1 MNKKNVKKS
10 QTIKWQIF
18 RGYFILTGMIAF
30 LVAISI
36 ACLLFTQNRYNEV
49 AGYQLQQQTSQSVI
63 TAHYKWLEQLSDSI
77 TTGAEFKGSLD
88 PNSCALGKWI
98 ASAGDELEK
107 NAEMADALAEI
118 VEPHKAIHLEAEELI
133 GQSLTNKDAAYE
145 KYSSDF
151 KPKVEIIG
159 EGLTKISNLYQQNA
173 DVITENV
180 KLTSVIANVILFLAG
195 VLTVVISLSI
205 GRRLSGRIS
214 KPILAVAQWSEKFA
228 TGVDNLDLRDE
239 ENFSSDVLEINRMV
253 KSFKG
258 MAAAIRKNVDVI
270 KKVSG
275 GDLTA
280 YVEICSEG
288 DSLGQNLY
296 HLVQNNDFMFSNL
309 LQVADSVATSAET
322 IAETSQMLAQNSVTQ
337 SGAVEVLSVTVD
349 KANSIASEN
358 SDRSRDTADTIRDME
373 QIVRDGREHMDALVN
388 AVNDIRQASEKIA
401 IVMKSIND
409 IAFQT
414 NILALNAAVEAARA
428 GSAGKGFAVVADEVR
443 NLAAKSAEA
452 ADQSRMLIEDTIRK
466 AAEGNRMVAETSQTF
481 GTIVERTTEINS
493 KMDEI
498 LHASHDQQE
507 CMHEIHGEISRISAV
522 AADNAASSE
531 ETAATTQ
538 EMNANAEY
546 IRVEMHRFNLR
557 KRETGK
563 AYIPPEKRND
573 AEFVRMAQENYAKS
587 RSGSEYSNKKTEK
600 Y

>member
-1 MNKKNVKKS
+1 MTKKTDGT

-18 RGYFILTGMIAF
+18 KGYFILTGMIAF

-36 ACLLFTQNRYNEV
+36 ACLLFTQNRYNQV
-49 AGYQLQQQTSQSVI
+49 AVYQNQQQTAQSVI

-88 PNSCALGKWI
+88 PTSCALGKWI
-98 ASAGDELEK
+98 SGAGAELEQ
-107 NAEMADALAEI
+107 NEEMAAALAGI
-118 VEPHKAIHLEAEELI
+118 IEPHKAIHLEAEQLIEQSKANKEL
-133 GQSLTNKDAAYE
+133 AYA

-159 EGLTKISNLYQQNA
+159 QGLTTISNLYQQNA
-173 DVITENV
+173 ESITANV
-180 KLTSVIANVILFLAG
+180 KLTSIIANIVLFAAG
-195 VLTVVISLSI
+195 ALTVVISLSI
-205 GRRLSGRIS
+205 GRSLSGRIS
-214 KPILAVAQWSEKFA
+214 KPILAVAQWLEKFA
-228 TGVDNLDLRDE
+228 TGVDNLDLSDE
-239 ENFSSDVLEINRMV
+239 DNFASDTLEIKRMV
-253 KSFKG
+253 ESFKA

-270 KKVSG
+270 KRVSN

-288 DSLGQNLY
+288 DSLGSNLY

-309 LQVADSVATSAET
+309 LQIADSVATSAET
-322 IAETSQMLAQNSVTQ
+322 IAATSQTLAQNSVTQ

-349 KANSIASEN
+349 KANHIASQN

-373 QIVRDGREHMDALVN
+373 QIVRDGRLHMDALVN
-388 AVNDIRQASEKIA
+388 AVNEIRQASEKIA

-452 ADQSRMLIEDTIRK
+452 ADQSRLLIEDTIRK
-466 AAEGNRMVAETSQTF
+466 AAEGNRMVAETSETF
-481 GTIVERTTEINS
+481 GTIVERTTEIND

-498 LHASHDQQE
+498 LSASHDQQE
-507 CMHEIHGEISRISAV
+507 CMQDIHSEINRISAV

-531 ETAATTQ
+531 ETAATTE
-538 EMNANAEY
+538 EMTANAEY
-546 IRVEMHRFNLR
+546 IRVEMQRFNLR
-557 KRETGK
+557 KREAGK

-573 AEFVRMAQENYAKS
+573 AEFIRVAQENYVKS
-587 RSGSEYSNKKTEK
+587 KAGSSYSK
-600 Y
+600 